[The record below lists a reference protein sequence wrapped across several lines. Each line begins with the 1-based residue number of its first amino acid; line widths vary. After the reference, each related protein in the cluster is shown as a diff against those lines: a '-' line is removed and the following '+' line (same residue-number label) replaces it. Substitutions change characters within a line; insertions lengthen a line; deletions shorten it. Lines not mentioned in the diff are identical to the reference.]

1 LGLPAADG
9 RPGIEPALRSSVT
22 PTPGNP
28 RPEVHVKRFAK
39 SLYLQV
45 LVAVVLGAL
54 LGHLL
59 PETGAKMKPLGDGF
73 IKLVKM
79 LIAPIVFA
87 TVVTGIAK
95 MGDLKKVGR
104 VGVKGIVYFEILS
117 TIALAIGLV
126 VAKIFQVGV
135 GMNVNPATLD
145 AKAVESYAQG
155 AKAQSTIDFVM
166 NVIPKDVADAF
177 AKGDILQV
185 LLFSI
190 LFGVA
195 LAMVKDAGKPV
206 LAFVDSCAS
215 VLFRIVGM
223 VMRLAPVGAFGAMA
237 FTVGKYGVGT
247 LLSLG
252 KLMACFYATSLLF
265 VIVVL
270 GLVMRWAGL
279 GIFRFLRY
287 IKEEIFVVLGTSSS
301 ESALP
306 LMMRK
311 MERLGCSKPVVG
323 LVVPMG
329 YSFNLD
335 GTSIYLTLATLFVA
349 HATNTPLSLGQ
360 ELEILAVLLLTSKG
374 AAAVTGGG
382 FITLAATLSA
392 VGNIPVAGL
401 ALLLGIDRFM
411 SEARAITNL
420 IGNGVASVA
429 VSRWENELDL
439 DRARRVLAGAVPV
452 ENEAALEEVEVSEG
466 VAAEPAA

>member
-1 LGLPAADG
+1 M
-9 RPGIEPALRSSVT
+9 
-22 PTPGNP
+22 
-28 RPEVHVKRFAK
+28 KRFSR

-45 LVAVVLGAL
+45 ITAVIIGAL
-54 LGHLL
+54 VGHFY
-59 PETGAKMKPLGDGF
+59 PATGAQMKPLGEGF

-79 LIAPIVFA
+79 LIAPIVFS

-95 MGDLKKVGR
+95 MGDLRKVGR
-104 VGVKGIVYFEILS
+104 VGLKGIIYFEVLT

-126 VAKIFQVGV
+126 VGKVLVPGA

-145 AKAVESYAQG
+145 TKAIASYTAPS
-155 AKAQSTIDFVM
+155 AHLSTMDFIM
-166 NVIPKDVADAF
+166 NIIPKDVADAF
-177 AKGDILQV
+177 ARGEILQV
-185 LLFSI
+185 LFFSI

-195 LAMVKDAGKPV
+195 LAGLKGDYAKVV
-206 LAFVDSCAS
+206 LHFVDGLSA
-215 VLFRIVGM
+215 VLFKIVGI
-223 VMRLAPVGAFGAMA
+223 VMRVAPIGAFGAMA

-247 LLSLG
+247 LLSLA
-252 KLMACFYATSLLF
+252 KLIGTFYTTSVLF
-265 VIVVL
+265 VVIML
-270 GLVMRWAGL
+270 GAVMLFCRL
-279 GIFRFLRY
+279 NIFKFLRY
-287 IKEEIFVVLGTSSS
+287 IKEEILIVLGTSSS

-311 MERLGCSKPVVG
+311 MERLGCGKPVVG

-335 GTSIYLTLATLFVA
+335 GTSIYLTLATLFIA
-349 HATNTPLSLGQ
+349 QATNTHVTLGQ

-401 ALLLGIDRFM
+401 TLLLGVDRFM

-420 IGNGVASVA
+420 IGNGVAAVA
-429 VSRWENELDL
+429 VSRWEGELDV
-439 DRARRVLAGAVPV
+439 DRARALLDGKASPDAPEEADVEPVPV
-452 ENEAALEEVEVSEG
+452 AVEA
-466 VAAEPAA
+466 

>member
-1 LGLPAADG
+1 
-9 RPGIEPALRSSVT
+9 
-22 PTPGNP
+22 
-28 RPEVHVKRFAK
+28 VKRFSR

-45 LVAVVLGAL
+45 ITAVVIGAVV
-54 LGHLL
+54 GHVYPKFGVEL
-59 PETGAKMKPLGDGF
+59 KPLGEGF

-79 LIAPIVFA
+79 LIAPIVFS

-104 VGVKGIVYFEILS
+104 VGLKAIIYFEALT
-117 TIALAIGLV
+117 TIALVIGL
-126 VAKIFQVGV
+126 AVGKLLQPGA

-145 AKAVESYAQG
+145 TKAIASYTAPS
-155 AKAQSTIDFVM
+155 AHLSTMDFVM
-166 NVIPKDVADAF
+166 NIIPKDVADAF
-177 AKGDILQV
+177 AKGEILQV
-185 LLFSI
+185 LFFSI

-195 LAMVKDAGKPV
+195 LAGMKGDYAKVV
-206 LAFVDSCAS
+206 LHFIDGLSA
-215 VLFRIVGM
+215 VLFKIVGI
-223 VMRLAPVGAFGAMA
+223 VMRVAPLGAFGAMA
-237 FTVGKYGVGT
+237 FTVGKYGVKT
-247 LLSLG
+247 LLSLA
-252 KLMACFYATSLLF
+252 KLIGTFYTTSVLF
-265 VIVVL
+265 VILML
-270 GLVMRWAGL
+270 GLVMLLCRL
-279 GIFRFLRY
+279 NLFKFLRY
-287 IKEEIFVVLGTSSS
+287 IKEEILIVLGTSSS

-311 MERLGCSKPVVG
+311 MERLGCGKPVVG

-335 GTSIYLTLATLFVA
+335 GTSIYLTLATLFIA
-349 HATNTPLSLGQ
+349 QATNTHVTMVQ

-401 ALLLGIDRFM
+401 TLLLGVDRFM

-429 VSRWENELDL
+429 VSRWEGELDL
-439 DRARRVLAGAVPV
+439 ERARAVLDGKVVDELEAEP
-452 ENEAALEEVEVSEG
+452 EAAPELALSPSG
-466 VAAEPAA
+466 FPARQA

>member
-1 LGLPAADG
+1 M
-9 RPGIEPALRSSVT
+9 
-22 PTPGNP
+22 
-28 RPEVHVKRFAK
+28 KRFAR

-45 LVAVVLGAL
+45 LVAVVFGAV
-54 LGHLL
+54 LGHLY
-59 PETGAKMKPLGDGF
+59 PSAGAAMKPLGDGF

-104 VGVKGIVYFEILS
+104 VGLKGLFYFEVLTS
-117 TIALAIGLV
+117 VALFIGLV
-126 VAKIFQVGV
+126 VARTARPGA

-145 AKAVESYAQG
+145 AKAVAVYATG
-155 AKAQSTIDFVM
+155 AHQHTTVEFLM

-185 LLFSI
+185 LLFSV
-190 LFGVA
+190 LFGIA
-195 LAMVKDAGKPV
+195 LASIGPVGKPV
-206 LAFVDSCAS
+206 AEFVDGLAS
-215 VLFRIVGM
+215 VLFKIVGY
-223 VMRLAPVGAFGAMA
+223 VMKLAPLGAFGAMA
-237 FTVGKYGVGT
+237 FTVGKYGIAT

-252 KLMACFYATSLLF
+252 KLMACFYATSALF
-265 VIVVL
+265 VLVVL
-270 GLVMRWAGL
+270 GLVLRYCGL
-279 GIFRFLRY
+279 SIFRFLRY

-349 HATNTPLSLGQ
+349 QATGTPLTLAQ
-360 ELEILAVLLLTSKG
+360 ELEILAVLLVTSKG

-382 FITLAATLSA
+382 FITLAATLSV

-401 ALLLGIDRFM
+401 ALLLGVDRFM

-429 VSRWENELDL
+429 VSRWEKEMDVE
-439 DRARRVLAGAVPV
+439 RARRVLSGDLPADDLADEASPMPEPLHVPAYD
-452 ENEAALEEVEVSEG
+452 AALSAG
-466 VAAEPAA
+466 K